1 MKRRFA
7 LSIMLALTLAPLH
20 AELTKEQC
28 GRITKTVGQI
38 IGQVHYRQTQLNDEI
53 SKHHL
58 RNYLNALDFGHM
70 IFLQSD
76 VDSFEKLYGTQLDDQ
91 VRFGNLR
98 PAHQIFQRYLE
109 RLAERQKKV
118 TTLLKEPMDFS
129 KKESFN
135 PVRDEL
141 PWPKTAD
148 EANELW
154 RKRVKFELLADRLTY
169 AKAGEK
175 PDPKKV
181 EESVGKIQRRYDRLL
196 KTMKAYEE
204 GEILELYLSSLTRAY
219 DPHSDYMSPH
229 ETENFKINSIDMQ
242 LTGIGAVLQADDG
255 YTKIV
260 RIMPGGPANRSKL
273 IKANDRIIAVQNPG
287 DKEATDILDMKLD
300 KVVSLIRGKKGSV
313 VKLTIIP
320 AGSDERKVI
329 SITRDVVKLEDQ
341 LAKGYI
347 IERRRDGKHEKL
359 GIIKLPGFHDKCS
372 SHCRILLE
380 RFNKEKVDGVVLDLR
395 HNGGGILQE
404 AVNLAGLFITRGPVV
419 QIKDYRGRQRVMSDV
434 NINVTY
440 NGPLVVAV
448 SHMSASAS
456 EIVAAALQDHGR
468 AIIVG
473 SKATHGKGTVQQLLP
488 LNRSFIANLAEDS
501 GQLKFTISKFYRI
514 NGATTQRDGVAADI
528 VLPSIM
534 EYLGTSEGELP
545 RALEADRIAKA
556 EYKSLDQVSA
566 FFTSLRRASI
576 KRIQTDQ
583 DYKYIQQDIA
593 RAKERKE
600 NPTISLNEAT
610 RRKERAE
617 NKERVE
623 ARNKERAERA
633 LPKES
638 YYEIN
643 IKGAQ
648 ANKPL
653 KKLDPPKPKK
663 ESTDPEPNPAED
675 LNTFSLDPELRE
687 TLQILSD
694 YVILNKKLAGN

>member
-1 MKRRFA
+1 MKRRIV
-7 LSIMLALTLAPLH
+7 LTLMLALPLATLH
-20 AELTKEQC
+20 AELTKEQS

-38 IGQVHYRQTQLNDEI
+38 IGQIHYRQTQLNDEI

-58 RNYLNALDFGHM
+58 KNYLNALDFGHM

-76 VDSFEKLYGTQLDDQ
+76 VDSFEKLYATRLDDQ

-109 RLAERQKKV
+109 RLAERQQMV
-118 TTLLKEPMDFS
+118 TALLKKPMDFS
-129 KKESFN
+129 KQESFN

-141 PWPKTAD
+141 PWPKSAD

-169 AKAGEK
+169 AKDGEK
-175 PDPKKV
+175 PDAKKV
-181 EESVGKIQRRYDRLL
+181 EESTAKIQRRYERLL

-204 GEILELYLSSLTRAY
+204 AEILELYLSSLTRAY

-273 IKANDRIIAVQNPG
+273 IKANDRIIAVQNPD

-320 AGSDERKVI
+320 AGTDERKVI

-347 IERRRDGKHEKL
+347 IERQRDGKREKL
-359 GIIKLPGFHDKCS
+359 GIIKLPGFYDKCS

-404 AVNLAGLFITRGPVV
+404 AVNLTGLFITRGPVV

-434 NINVTY
+434 NANVTY

-468 AIIVG
+468 AVIVG
-473 SKATHGKGTVQQLLP
+473 GKTTHGKGTVQQLLP

-514 NGATTQRDGVAADI
+514 NGATTQRDGVTADI
-528 VLPSIM
+528 ALPSIM
-534 EYLGTSEGELP
+534 DYLGTSEGELP
-545 RALEADRIAKA
+545 RALEADHIAEADTNRSTKSAAFSPHSDVPQASASKPIRITNISWKTSPAPKSAK
-556 EYKSLDQVSA
+556 KTPV
-566 FFTSLRRASI
+566 F
-576 KRIQTDQ
+576 
-583 DYKYIQQDIA
+583 
-593 RAKERKE
+593 
-600 NPTISLNEAT
+600 P
-610 RRKERAE
+610 
-617 NKERVE
+617 
-623 ARNKERAERA
+623 
-633 LPKES
+633 
-638 YYEIN
+638 
-643 IKGAQ
+643 
-648 ANKPL
+648 
-653 KKLDPPKPKK
+653 
-663 ESTDPEPNPAED
+663 
-675 LNTFSLDPELRE
+675 
-687 TLQILSD
+687 
-694 YVILNKKLAGN
+694 

>member
-7 LSIMLALTLAPLH
+7 LTTMLALTLAPLH

-58 RNYLNALDFGHM
+58 KNYLNALDFGHM

-76 VDSFEKLYGTQLDDQ
+76 VDSFEKLYGTRLDDQ
-91 VRFGNLR
+91 VRFGSLR

-109 RLAERQKKV
+109 RLAERQKTV
-118 TTLLKEPMDFS
+118 TTLLEKPMDFS

-181 EESVGKIQRRYDRLL
+181 EESTGKIQRRYDRLL
-196 KTMKAYEE
+196 KTMKAHEE

-320 AGSDERKVI
+320 AGTDERKVI
-329 SITRDVVKLEDQ
+329 TITRDVVKLEDQ

-347 IERRRDGKHEKL
+347 IERQRDGKREKL
-359 GIIKLPGFHDKCS
+359 GIIKLPGFYDKCS

-380 RFNKEKVDGVVLDLR
+380 RFNKEKVDGVILDLR

-434 NINVTY
+434 DINVTY
-440 NGPLVVAV
+440 NGPLIVAV

-468 AIIVG
+468 AVIVG

-534 EYLGTSEGELP
+534 EHLGTSEGELP
-545 RALEADRIAKA
+545 RALESDRIAKA

-566 FFTSLRRASI
+566 FFTSLRGASS

-593 RAKERKE
+593 RARERKE
-600 NPTISLNEAT
+600 NPSISLNEAA
-610 RRKERAE
+610 RRKERIE
-617 NKERVE
+617 NKERIE
-623 ARNKERAERA
+623 ARNKERADRA
-633 LPKES
+633 LPEES
-638 YYEIN
+638 YYEID

-687 TLQILSD
+687 TLHILSD

>member
-7 LSIMLALTLAPLH
+7 LTMMLALTLAPLH

-38 IGQVHYRQTQLNDEI
+38 IGQIHYRQTQLNDEI

-58 RNYLNALDFGHM
+58 KNYLNALDFGHM

-76 VDSFEKLYGTQLDDQ
+76 VDSFEKLYGTRLDDQ
-91 VRFGNLR
+91 VRFGSLR

-109 RLAERQKKV
+109 RLAERQKTV
-118 TTLLKEPMDFS
+118 TALLEKPMDFS

-181 EESVGKIQRRYDRLL
+181 EESTGKIQRRYDRLL

-320 AGSDERKVI
+320 AGTDERKII

-347 IERRRDGKHEKL
+347 IERQRDGKREKL
-359 GIIKLPGFHDKCS
+359 GIIKLPGFYDKCS

-468 AIIVG
+468 AVIVG

-514 NGATTQRDGVAADI
+514 NGATTQRDGVTADI

-534 EYLGTSEGELP
+534 EYLGTSEAELP
-545 RALEADRIAKA
+545 RALEADRIAEA

-566 FFTSLRRASI
+566 FFTSLRRASS

-600 NPTISLNEAT
+600 NPSISLNEAA
-610 RRKERAE
+610 RRKERTE
-617 NKERVE
+617 NKERIE
-623 ARNKERAERA
+623 TRNKERADRA
-633 LPKES
+633 LPRES
-638 YYEIN
+638 YYEID

-653 KKLDPPKPKK
+653 KKLAPPKPKK
-663 ESTDPEPNPAED
+663 ESTDPEPNPTED

-687 TLQILSD
+687 TLHILSD

>member
-1 MKRRFA
+1 M
-7 LSIMLALTLAPLH
+7 
-20 AELTKEQC
+20 
-28 GRITKTVGQI
+28 
-38 IGQVHYRQTQLNDEI
+38 
-53 SKHHL
+53 
-58 RNYLNALDFGHM
+58 
-70 IFLQSD
+70 
-76 VDSFEKLYGTQLDDQ
+76 
-91 VRFGNLR
+91 
-98 PAHQIFQRYLE
+98 
-109 RLAERQKKV
+109 V
-118 TTLLKEPMDFS
+118 TTLLEKPMDFS
-129 KKESFN
+129 KQESFN

-141 PWPKTAD
+141 PWPKTAS

-169 AKAGEK
+169 AKDGEK
-175 PDPKKV
+175 PDAKKV
-181 EESVGKIQRRYDRLL
+181 KESTGKIQRRYERLL

-204 GEILELYLSSLTRAY
+204 AEILELYLSSLTRAY

-260 RIMPGGPANRSKL
+260 RIMPGGPASRSKL

-287 DKEATDILDMKLD
+287 DKVATDILDMKLD
-300 KVVSLIRGKKGSV
+300 KVVTLIRGKKGSV

-320 AGSDERKVI
+320 ATTDERNVI

-347 IERRRDGKHEKL
+347 IERPRDGKREKL
-359 GIIKLPGFHDKCS
+359 GIIKLPGFYDKCS

-404 AVNLAGLFITRGPVV
+404 AVNLTGLFITRGPVV

-434 NINVTY
+434 NVNVTY

-468 AIIVG
+468 AVIVG
-473 SKATHGKGTVQQLLP
+473 GKATHGKGTVQQLLP

-514 NGATTQRDGVAADI
+514 NGATTQRDGVTADI
-528 VLPSIM
+528 ALPSIM
-534 EYLGTSEGELP
+534 DYLGTSEGELP
-545 RALEADRIAKA
+545 RALEADRIAEA
-556 EYKSLDQVSA
+556 EYKPLDQVSG
-566 FFTSLRRASI
+566 FFTSLRRASS

-583 DYKYIQQDIA
+583 DYKYIQEDIA

-600 NPTISLNEAT
+600 NPSISLNEAS
-610 RRKERAE
+610 RRKERNE
-617 NKERVE
+617 NKGRIE
-623 ARNKERAERA
+623 ARNKEHADRA

-638 YYEIN
+638 YYEID

-663 ESTDPEPNPAED
+663 ESTEPNPTPDED
-675 LNTFSLDPELRE
+675 PNTFSLDPELRE
-687 TLQILSD
+687 TLHILSD
-694 YVILNKKLAGN
+694 YVILNKKLAGK

>member
-7 LSIMLALTLAPLH
+7 LTTMLALTLAPLH

-58 RNYLNALDFGHM
+58 KNYLNALDFGHM

-76 VDSFEKLYGTQLDDQ
+76 VDSFEKLYGTRLDDQ
-91 VRFGNLR
+91 VRFGSLR

-109 RLAERQKKV
+109 RLAERQKTV
-118 TTLLKEPMDFS
+118 TTLLEKPMDFS

-181 EESVGKIQRRYDRLL
+181 EESTGKIQRRYDRLL
-196 KTMKAYEE
+196 KTMKAHEE

-320 AGSDERKVI
+320 AGTDERKVI
-329 SITRDVVKLEDQ
+329 TITRDVVKLEDQ

-347 IERRRDGKHEKL
+347 IERQRDGKREKL
-359 GIIKLPGFHDKCS
+359 GIIKLPGFYDKCS

-380 RFNKEKVDGVVLDLR
+380 RFNKEKVDGVILDLR

-434 NINVTY
+434 NIKVTY
-440 NGPLVVAV
+440 DGPLIVAV

-468 AIIVG
+468 AVIVG

-534 EYLGTSEGELP
+534 EHLGTSEGELP
-545 RALEADRIAKA
+545 RALESDRIAKA

-566 FFTSLRRASI
+566 FFTSLRGASS

-593 RAKERKE
+593 RARERKE
-600 NPTISLNEAT
+600 NPSISLNEAA
-610 RRKERAE
+610 RRKERIE
-617 NKERVE
+617 NKERIE
-623 ARNKERAERA
+623 ARNKERADRA
-633 LPKES
+633 LPEES
-638 YYEIN
+638 YYEID

-687 TLQILSD
+687 TLHILSD

>member
-7 LSIMLALTLAPLH
+7 LTIMLALTLAPLH

-181 EESVGKIQRRYDRLL
+181 EESIGKIQRRYDRLL

-359 GIIKLPGFHDKCS
+359 GIIKLPGFYDKCS

-610 RRKERAE
+610 RRKERTE

>member
-7 LSIMLALTLAPLH
+7 LTTMLALTLAPLH

-58 RNYLNALDFGHM
+58 KNYLNALDFGHM

-76 VDSFEKLYGTQLDDQ
+76 VDSFEKLYGTRLDDQ
-91 VRFGNLR
+91 VRFGSLR

-109 RLAERQKKV
+109 RLAERQKTV
-118 TTLLKEPMDFS
+118 TTLLEKPMDFS

-181 EESVGKIQRRYDRLL
+181 EESTGKIQRRYDRLL
-196 KTMKAYEE
+196 KTMKAHEE

-320 AGSDERKVI
+320 AGTDERKVI

-347 IERRRDGKHEKL
+347 IERQRDGKREKL
-359 GIIKLPGFHDKCS
+359 GIIKLPGFYDKCS

-380 RFNKEKVDGVVLDLR
+380 RFNKEKVDGVILDLR

-434 NINVTY
+434 DINVTY
-440 NGPLVVAV
+440 NGPLIVAV

-468 AIIVG
+468 AVIVG

-534 EYLGTSEGELP
+534 EHLGTSEGELP
-545 RALEADRIAKA
+545 RALESDRIAKA

-566 FFTSLRRASI
+566 FFTSLRGASS

-593 RAKERKE
+593 RARERKE
-600 NPTISLNEAT
+600 NPSISLNEAA
-610 RRKERAE
+610 RRKERIE
-617 NKERVE
+617 NKERIE
-623 ARNKERAERA
+623 ARNKERADRA
-633 LPKES
+633 LPEES
-638 YYEIN
+638 YYEID

-687 TLQILSD
+687 TLHILSD

>member
-129 KKESFN
+129 KNESFN

-181 EESVGKIQRRYDRLL
+181 EESIGKIQRRYDRLL

-359 GIIKLPGFHDKCS
+359 GIIKLPGFYDKCS

-610 RRKERAE
+610 RRKERTE

>member
-7 LSIMLALTLAPLH
+7 LTIMLALTLAPLH

-58 RNYLNALDFGHM
+58 KNYLNALDFGHM

-76 VDSFEKLYGTQLDDQ
+76 VDSFEKLYGTRLDDQ
-91 VRFGNLR
+91 VRFGSLR

-109 RLAERQKKV
+109 RLAERQKTV
-118 TTLLKEPMDFS
+118 TTLLEKPMDFS

-181 EESVGKIQRRYDRLL
+181 EESTGKIQRRYDRLL
-196 KTMKAYEE
+196 KTMKAHEE

-320 AGSDERKVI
+320 AGTDERKVI
-329 SITRDVVKLEDQ
+329 TITRDVVKLEDQ

-347 IERRRDGKHEKL
+347 IERQRDGKREKL
-359 GIIKLPGFHDKCS
+359 GIIKLPGFYDKCS

-380 RFNKEKVDGVVLDLR
+380 RFNKEKVDGVILDLR

-434 NINVTY
+434 DINVTY
-440 NGPLVVAV
+440 NGPLIVAV

-468 AIIVG
+468 AVIVG

-534 EYLGTSEGELP
+534 EHLGTSEGELP
-545 RALEADRIAKA
+545 RALESDRIAKA

-566 FFTSLRRASI
+566 FFTSLRGASS

-593 RAKERKE
+593 RARERKE
-600 NPTISLNEAT
+600 NPSISLNEAA
-610 RRKERAE
+610 RRKERIE
-617 NKERVE
+617 NKERIE
-623 ARNKERAERA
+623 ARNKERADRA
-633 LPKES
+633 LPEES
-638 YYEIN
+638 YYEID

-687 TLQILSD
+687 TLHILSD

>member
-359 GIIKLPGFHDKCS
+359 GIIKLPGFYDKCS

-610 RRKERAE
+610 RRKERTE

>member
-7 LSIMLALTLAPLH
+7 LTMMLALTLAPLH

-38 IGQVHYRQTQLNDEI
+38 IGQIHYRQTQLNDEI

-58 RNYLNALDFGHM
+58 KNYLNALDFGHM

-76 VDSFEKLYGTQLDDQ
+76 VDSFEKLYGTRLDDQ
-91 VRFGNLR
+91 VRFGSLR

-109 RLAERQKKV
+109 RLAERQKTV
-118 TTLLKEPMDFS
+118 TTLLEKPMDFS

-181 EESVGKIQRRYDRLL
+181 EESTGKIQRRYDRLL

-320 AGSDERKVI
+320 AGTDERKVI

-347 IERRRDGKHEKL
+347 IERQRDGKREKL
-359 GIIKLPGFHDKCS
+359 GIIKLPGFYDKCS

-468 AIIVG
+468 AVIVG

-545 RALEADRIAKA
+545 RALEADRIAEA
-556 EYKSLDQVSA
+556 EYKSLDQVST
-566 FFTSLRRASI
+566 FFTSLRRASS

-600 NPTISLNEAT
+600 NPSISLNEAD
-610 RRKERAE
+610 RRKERSE
-617 NKERVE
+617 NKERINAAVWPSTCRKKQQNQSKRRSNRVRVDVT
-623 ARNKERAERA
+623 ARR
-633 LPKES
+633 
-638 YYEIN
+638 
-643 IKGAQ
+643 G
-648 ANKPL
+648 KPV
-653 KKLDPPKPKK
+653 
-663 ESTDPEPNPAED
+663 
-675 LNTFSLDPELRE
+675 R
-687 TLQILSD
+687 
-694 YVILNKKLAGN
+694 

>member
-1 MKRRFA
+1 MKRRFV
-7 LSIMLALTLAPLH
+7 LTLMLALSLATLH
-20 AELTKEQC
+20 AELTKEQS

-38 IGQVHYRQTQLNDEI
+38 IGQIHYRQTQLNDEI

-58 RNYLNALDFGHM
+58 KNYLNALDFGHM

-76 VDSFEKLYGTQLDDQ
+76 VESFEKLYGTRLDDQ
-91 VRFGNLR
+91 VRFGSLR

-109 RLAERQKKV
+109 RLAERQQMV
-118 TTLLKEPMDFS
+118 TTLLEKPMDFS
-129 KKESFN
+129 KQESFN

-141 PWPKTAD
+141 PWPKTAN

-169 AKAGEK
+169 AKDGEK
-175 PDPKKV
+175 PDAKKV
-181 EESVGKIQRRYDRLL
+181 KESTGKIQRRYERLL

-204 GEILELYLSSLTRAY
+204 AEILELYLSSLTRAY

-260 RIMPGGPANRSKL
+260 RIMPGGPASRSKL

-287 DKEATDILDMKLD
+287 DKVATDILDMKLD
-300 KVVSLIRGKKGSV
+300 KVVTLIRGKKGSV

-320 AGSDERKVI
+320 ATTDERKVI

-347 IERRRDGKHEKL
+347 IERKRDGKREKL
-359 GIIKLPGFHDKCS
+359 GIIKLPGFYDKCS

-404 AVNLAGLFITRGPVV
+404 AVNLTGLFITRGPVV

-434 NINVTY
+434 NVNVTY

-468 AIIVG
+468 AVIVG
-473 SKATHGKGTVQQLLP
+473 GKTTHGKGTVQQLLP

-514 NGATTQRDGVAADI
+514 NGATTQRDGVTADI
-528 VLPSIM
+528 ALPSIM
-534 EYLGTSEGELP
+534 DYLGTSEGELP
-545 RALEADRIAKA
+545 RALEADRIAEA
-556 EYKSLDQVSA
+556 EYKSLDQVSG
-566 FFTSLRRASI
+566 FFTSLRRASS

-583 DYKYIQQDIA
+583 DYKYIQEDIA

-600 NPTISLNEAT
+600 NPSISLNEAS
-610 RRKERAE
+610 RRKERNE
-617 NKERVE
+617 NKGRIE
-623 ARNKERAERA
+623 ARNKEHADRA

-638 YYEIN
+638 YYEID

-663 ESTDPEPNPAED
+663 ESTEPNPTPDED
-675 LNTFSLDPELRE
+675 PNTFSLDPELRE
-687 TLQILSD
+687 TLHILSD

>member
-181 EESVGKIQRRYDRLL
+181 EESIGKIQRRYDRLL

-359 GIIKLPGFHDKCS
+359 GIIKLPGFYDKCS

-610 RRKERAE
+610 RRKERTE

>member
-1 MKRRFA
+1 MKLRFA
-7 LSIMLALTLAPLH
+7 FTIFLALGLVPLH

-38 IGQVHYRQTQLNDEI
+38 IGQIHYRQTQLNDEI
-53 SKHHL
+53 SQHHL
-58 RNYLNALDFGHM
+58 KNYLNALDFGHM
-70 IFLQSD
+70 IFLQND
-76 VDSFEKLYGTQLDDQ
+76 VDQFEKLYGTRLDDQ
-91 VRFGNLR
+91 VRFGSLR

-109 RLAERQKKV
+109 RLAERQKNV
-118 TTLLKEPMDFS
+118 TALLQEPMDFS
-129 KKESFN
+129 KEESFN
-135 PVRDEL
+135 PVRDKK
-141 PWPKTAD
+141 PWPKTAA

-154 RKRVKFELLADRLTY
+154 RKRIKFELLADRLTMV
-169 AKAGEK
+169 KDGEK
-175 PDPKKV
+175 PDPKKIQD
-181 EESVGKIQRRYDRLL
+181 SIGKIQRRYERLL

-204 GEILELYLSSLTRAY
+204 AEILELYLSSLTRAY

-273 IKANDRIIAVQNPG
+273 IHANDRIIAVQNPG

-320 AGSDERKVI
+320 AGTDERKVI

-341 LAKGYI
+341 LAKGHI
-347 IERRRDGKHEKL
+347 IERQRDGKREKL
-359 GIIKLPGFHDKCS
+359 GVIKLPGFYDKCS
-372 SHCRILLE
+372 DHCRVLLE
-380 RFNKEKVDGVVLDLR
+380 RFAKEKVDGVVLDLR

-434 NINVTY
+434 NVKVTY
-440 NGPLVVAV
+440 DGPLVVAV
-448 SHMSASAS
+448 SHLSASAS

-468 AIIVG
+468 AVVVG
-473 SKATHGKGTVQQLLP
+473 GKSTHGKGTVQQLLP

-514 NGATTQRDGVAADI
+514 NGATTQRDGVVPDI

-534 EYLGTSEGELP
+534 DYLGTSEGELP
-545 RALEADRIAKA
+545 RALEADRIAEA
-556 EYKSLDQVSA
+556 EYDSLDQVSA
-566 FFTSLRRASI
+566 FFTSLRRAST
-576 KRIQTDQ
+576 KRIKSDQ
-583 DYKYIQQDIA
+583 DYRYILEDIA
-593 RAKERKE
+593 RAKDRKE
-600 NPTISLNEAT
+600 NPSISLNETA
-610 RRKERAE
+610 RRKERAD
-617 NKERVE
+617 NKARIE
-623 ARNKERAERA
+623 ARNQERIERP
-633 LPKES
+633 LPEET
-638 YYEIN
+638 YFEIDV
-643 IKGAQ
+643 KAAQ
-648 ANKPL
+648 ANQPL
-653 KKLDPPKPKK
+653 KKLDPPKPKQ
-663 ESTDPEPNPAED
+663 ESTEENPTPPEE

-687 TLQILSD
+687 TLHILSD

>member
-7 LSIMLALTLAPLH
+7 LTMMLALTLAPLH

-38 IGQVHYRQTQLNDEI
+38 IGQIHYRQTQLNDEI

-58 RNYLNALDFGHM
+58 KNYLNALDFGHM

-76 VDSFEKLYGTQLDDQ
+76 VDSFEKLYGTRLDDQ
-91 VRFGNLR
+91 VRFGSLR

-109 RLAERQKKV
+109 RLAERQKTV
-118 TTLLKEPMDFS
+118 TALLEKPMDFS

-181 EESVGKIQRRYDRLL
+181 EESTSKIQRRYDRLL

-320 AGSDERKVI
+320 AGTDERKVI

-347 IERRRDGKHEKL
+347 IERQRDGKREKL
-359 GIIKLPGFHDKCS
+359 GVIKLPGFYDKCS

-468 AIIVG
+468 AVIVG

-545 RALEADRIAKA
+545 RALEADRIAEA

-566 FFTSLRRASI
+566 FFTSLRRASS

-600 NPTISLNEAT
+600 NPSISLNETA
-610 RRKERAE
+610 RRKERTE
-617 NKERVE
+617 NKERIE
-623 ARNKERAERA
+623 ARNKERADRA
-633 LPKES
+633 LPEES
-638 YYEIN
+638 YYEID

-687 TLQILSD
+687 TLHILSD

>member
-7 LSIMLALTLAPLH
+7 LTMMLALTLAPLH

-38 IGQVHYRQTQLNDEI
+38 IGQIHYRQTQLNDEI

-58 RNYLNALDFGHM
+58 KNYLNALDFGHM

-76 VDSFEKLYGTQLDDQ
+76 VDSFEKLYGTRLDDQ
-91 VRFGNLR
+91 VRFGSLR

-109 RLAERQKKV
+109 RLAERQKTV
-118 TTLLKEPMDFS
+118 TTLLEKPMDFS

-169 AKAGEK
+169 AKTGEK

-181 EESVGKIQRRYDRLL
+181 EESTGKIQRRYDRLL

-320 AGSDERKVI
+320 AGTDERKVI

-347 IERRRDGKHEKL
+347 IERQRDGKREKL
-359 GIIKLPGFHDKCS
+359 GIIKLPGFYDKCS

-468 AIIVG
+468 AVIVG

-545 RALEADRIAKA
+545 RALEADRIAEA
-556 EYKSLDQVSA
+556 EYKSLDQVST
-566 FFTSLRRASI
+566 FFPSLRRASS

-600 NPTISLNEAT
+600 NPSISLNETA
-610 RRKERAE
+610 RRKERTE
-617 NKERVE
+617 NKERIE
-623 ARNKERAERA
+623 ARNKERADRA
-633 LPKES
+633 LPEES
-638 YYEIN
+638 YYEID

-663 ESTDPEPNPAED
+663 ESTDPEPNPGED